1 MLWPSYFAYSI
12 TLFKFDWACTR
23 NEYHEYFLGIKGGR
37 CLGLTTLPPSY
48 IDCFQ
53 IWEPNLLEP
62 SGPFL
67 AWIRTALSLPYMAEG
82 ETKSGLFW
90 NLRFHKIWGVCYLA
104 AEFLRG
110 MLIRVVLNLKP
121 NSARNCYLILYCNVI
136 LVISQTRG
144 CITINVGYPKA
155 APGV

>member
-1 MLWPSYFAYSI
+1 
-12 TLFKFDWACTR
+12 
-23 NEYHEYFLGIKGGR
+23 
-37 CLGLTTLPPSY
+37 
-48 IDCFQ
+48 
-53 IWEPNLLEP
+53 
-62 SGPFL
+62 
-67 AWIRTALSLPYMAEG
+67 MAEG